1 MQDKTK
7 APDVFKTI
15 TEDANNMAQAL
26 EKTDQQGT
34 ETYEILKKIGEMNSL
49 DATEEN
55 IKQLADELAKLEK
68 ISNETGISAE
78 DLAGDLL
85 LVAKAG
91 GANAESLK
99 GLEVYLEKIKTRF
112 TEEGAA
118 AMQAAEANST
128 FVASNKGASNI
139 LEKLK
144 GKT

>member
-1 MQDKTK
+1 
-7 APDVFKTI
+7 
-15 TEDANNMAQAL
+15 MAQAL
-26 EKTDQQGT
+26 EKTGQEGT
-34 ETYEILKKIGEMNSL
+34 DTYKILQKIGEMNSL

-55 IKQLADELAKLEK
+55 IKQLTERLAELEK
-68 ISNETGISAE
+68 TSNETGISAE

-91 GANAESLK
+91 SADSESLK
-99 GLEVYLEKIKTRF
+99 GLEIYLEKIKARF

-128 FVASNKGASNI
+128 FVASNKGASNV